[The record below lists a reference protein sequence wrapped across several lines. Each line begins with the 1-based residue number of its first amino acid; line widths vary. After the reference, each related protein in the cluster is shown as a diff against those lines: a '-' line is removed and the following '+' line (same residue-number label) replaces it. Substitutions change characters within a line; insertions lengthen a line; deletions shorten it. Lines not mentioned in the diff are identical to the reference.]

1 LWAGAEHAAVA
12 AVRRYVDVELGI
24 TPDRRSLASY
34 WRAR

>member
-1 LWAGAEHAAVA
+1 
-12 AVRRYVDVELGI
+12 VRRYVDVELGI